1 MYFHWAPRFSP
12 PHDRRLYGTSHP
24 SHGVTR
30 SSFFHVPPPN
40 CTFWSSVNLD
50 SALRDYIL
58 GGERFSAPPQPG
70 RPSGDAPRLWSR
82 GRCWGAN
89 ISLSSKTEKGKKKKK
104 REMPNASRTRC
115 RDTLLSL
122 ALSQT
127 RRQPGPF
134 DAFKAEFPSDW
145 TPIPPQL
152 GWDL

>member
-1 MYFHWAPRFSP
+1 MYFHWALRFCP

-58 GGERFSAPPQPG
+58 GGERFSVPPQ
-70 RPSGDAPRLWSR
+70 SGGLQVMLCGCGVEDVAGVP
-82 GRCWGAN
+82 
-89 ISLSSKTEKGKKKKK
+89 ISASLQKQKKN
-104 REMPNASRTRC
+104 EMPNASRTRC
-115 RDTLLSL
+115 RDALLSL

-127 RRQPGPF
+127 RRQPGPV

-145 TPIPPQL
+145 KPIPPHL